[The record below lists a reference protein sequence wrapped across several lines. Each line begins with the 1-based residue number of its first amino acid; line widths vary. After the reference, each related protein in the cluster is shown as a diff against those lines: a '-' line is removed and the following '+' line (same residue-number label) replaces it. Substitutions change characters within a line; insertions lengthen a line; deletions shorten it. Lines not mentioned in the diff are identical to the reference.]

1 LSIALSD
8 VIGKVREPL
17 RAYNFEVIL
26 PSDFASPD
34 IVRRLTYQVQDVS
47 LPIFDKIDTENYF
60 PAYGRVMQIP
70 ARWQDFDLSIT
81 FWESDDKVVMSY
93 FQKWIQSMLIDT
105 DIDSGQY
112 RYFKPLKEFRK
123 NVEVWFLNLKG
134 ERAWGVKCLE
144 CYPTSAEQ
152 LRLDYARSDLLTIT
166 VNFAVTAIERVTNVR

>member
-1 LSIALSD
+1 LPVALSD
-8 VIGKVREPL
+8 IIGKVREPL

-34 IVRRLTYQVQDVS
+34 VVQRLAYQVQDVS

-60 PAYGRVMQIP
+60 LAYGRVLQIP

-81 FWESDDKVVMSY
+81 FWESDDMVVMNY

-105 DIDSGQY
+105 ASDSDKY

-134 ERAWGVKCLE
+134 ERVWGVKCLE

-152 LRLDYARSDLLTIT
+152 LRLDYSRSDLLTIT
-166 VNFAVTAIERVTNVR
+166 VNFAVMAIERMTNAR